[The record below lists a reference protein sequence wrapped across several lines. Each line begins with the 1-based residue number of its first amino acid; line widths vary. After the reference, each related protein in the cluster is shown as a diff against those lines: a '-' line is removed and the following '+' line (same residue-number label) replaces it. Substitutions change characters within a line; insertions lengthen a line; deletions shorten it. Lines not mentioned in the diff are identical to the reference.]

1 MSGITIEIPENITRT
16 VKIPAKEINL
26 RFKQEL
32 AIRLYE
38 QGILTFG
45 KARLLTG
52 LTKWQFHRLLGKENI
67 VRNYDVEDLETDLKT
82 LEKMD

>member
-1 MSGITIEIPENITRT
+1 MSSITIEIPENITRSA
-16 VKIPAKEINL
+16 KIPYQEMDV

-38 QGILTFG
+38 QGILNFG
-45 KARLLTG
+45 KARLLAG

-67 VRNYDVEDLETDLKT
+67 LRNYDLEDLQTDLKT
-82 LEKMD
+82 LENLD

>member
-1 MSGITIEIPENITRT
+1 MSNITIEIPENVTRT
-16 VKIPAKEINL
+16 AKIPRQEIDL

-38 QGILTFG
+38 QNILTFG
-45 KARLLTG
+45 KARLLAG

-67 VRNYDVEDLETDLKT
+67 VRKYDVEDLKTDLKT
-82 LEKMD
+82 LEKLD